1 MQLGRLMG
9 LIWIPAGVALVSSLA
24 GAEEAKTFP
33 GASIV
38 LPAVLPILGTI
49 IPALLPGAPSPG
61 LPGVSVSHA
70 TSIVT
75 SVHMKPI
82 AISHSG
88 SVSTSSATNAGATAS
103 IGGSTLTAQSS
114 SGTASKVTPH
124 RTGPS
129 APPLLSKRWRKFFQK
144 LG

>member
-1 MQLGRLMG
+1 MKLERLMW
-9 LIWIPAGVALVSSLA
+9 LIWVPAVALVCSLA
-24 GAEEAKTFP
+24 SGEEAKTFP

-49 IPALLPGAPSPG
+49 IPALLPGAPLPG

-70 TSIVT
+70 TSIAT

-88 SVSTSSATNAGATAS
+88 SVSTSSNTNAGATAS
-103 IGGSTLTAQSS
+103 IGGASLTAQSS
-114 SGTASKVTPH
+114 SGTASKGTPH
-124 RTGPS
+124 RAGPP
-129 APPLLSKRWRKFFQK
+129 APLLSKRWRKFFQK

>member
-1 MQLGRLMG
+1 MHLGRLMG
-9 LIWIPAGVALVSSLA
+9 LIWIPAVTLVSSLA
-24 GAEEAKTFP
+24 RGEEAKTFP
-33 GASIV
+33 GASLV

-70 TSIVT
+70 TSIAT

-88 SVSTSSATNAGATAS
+88 SVSTIGNTNAGATAS
-103 IGGSTLTAQSS
+103 IGGASLTAQSS
-114 SGTASKVTPH
+114 SGTASKATAH
-124 RTGPS
+124 RAGPS
-129 APPLLSKRWRKFFQK
+129 APLISKRWRKFFQK